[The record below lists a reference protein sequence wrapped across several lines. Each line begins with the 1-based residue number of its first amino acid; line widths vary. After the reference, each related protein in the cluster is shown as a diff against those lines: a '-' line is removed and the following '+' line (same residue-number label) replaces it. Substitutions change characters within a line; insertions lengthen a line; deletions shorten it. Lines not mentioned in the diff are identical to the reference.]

1 MLILSTEGE
10 ITVNELLLQDKVALV
25 TGGSAGMGKE
35 IVRQYLQEGAY
46 VLTVARRKEKLEQ
59 LAEELGHD
67 ARLFTLSAD
76 VSKKADVAKIFDFIR
91 KQFALLDIVV
101 NNAGIMDNMEPIADV
116 TDELWE
122 RVMAVNLDGPFM
134 ICREAVRLMLTQE
147 SRGNII
153 NIASGGGIGGGRSGA
168 SYVSSKFAL
177 VGLSKNIAYMYAPDG
192 IRCNVICPGAVLTEI
207 GHNAVYHPYGAKR
220 VQEGVKNI
228 RMGRPEEI
236 ADLAVYLASE
246 KSSLINGATIIADG
260 GKSAW

>member
-10 ITVNELLLQDKVALV
+10 IKVNELLLQDKVALV

-101 NNAGIMDNMEPIADV
+101 NNAGIMDNMMLRMNYGS
-116 TDELWE
+116 ELW
-122 RVMAVNLDGPFM
+122 
-134 ICREAVRLMLTQE
+134 Q
-147 SRGNII
+147 
-153 NIASGGGIGGGRSGA
+153 
-168 SYVSSKFAL
+168 
-177 VGLSKNIAYMYAPDG
+177 
-192 IRCNVICPGAVLTEI
+192 
-207 GHNAVYHPYGAKR
+207 
-220 VQEGVKNI
+220 
-228 RMGRPEEI
+228 
-236 ADLAVYLASE
+236 
-246 KSSLINGATIIADG
+246 
-260 GKSAW
+260 